1 MPTKPKIT
9 VIGAANIDLI
19 GYPKFR
25 LIYKDANI
33 GAIETILGGVG
44 RNIAENLARLGFEV
58 DFLSV
63 FGQDD
68 FSKRLIESCDNLGIK
83 TDNSLFLQN
92 RNTSTFMAI
101 MDIDNDMALA
111 LNSMEIYNDI
121 PGSFILDNLPIIN
134 QNDCC
139 ILETNMP
146 KSILELVT
154 DKLPNIRFALD
165 AVSGKKALKA
175 KTILSKLNILKCNL
189 LEAELLSDIHVEN
202 KNDYTKLVNYFTSLG
217 VNKVFITLGDEGIIY
232 GDSNGYY
239 QFEIKPIKPLNT
251 IGAGDSFMAG
261 LLYGE
266 TNNYD
271 IHKMVEFASA
281 CAKITVQH
289 KNTVHPDL
297 NEQLILKTIHE
308 DKIPRNKF

>member
-1 MPTKPKIT
+1 MPGKPKIT

-19 GYPKFR
+19 GYPKYK

-33 GAIETILGGVG
+33 GTIETKLGGVG

-68 FSKRLIESCDNLGIK
+68 FSKRLIESCDRLGIK
-83 TDNSLFLQN
+83 TNNSLFLQN

-101 MDIDNDMALA
+101 MDIQNDMALA
-111 LNSMEIYNDI
+111 LNAMDIYNDI
-121 PGSFILDNLPIIN
+121 PDSFILNNLPVIN
-134 QNDCC
+134 QNECC

-146 KSILELVT
+146 KNILELVT

-175 KTILSKLNILKCNL
+175 KTVLNKLTILKCNL
-189 LEAELLSDIHVEN
+189 LEAELLSDIKVEH
-202 KNDYTKLVNYFTSLG
+202 KNNYKKLVNYFTSLG
-217 VNKVFITLGDEGIIY
+217 VNKVFITLGGEGIIY
-232 GDSNGYY
+232 GDSKGFY
-239 QFEIKPIKPLNT
+239 QLKIEPIKPVNT

-266 TNNYD
+266 TNNYN

-297 NEQLILKTIHE
+297 NEQFILKTIHE
-308 DKIPRNKF
+308 D

>member
-1 MPTKPKIT
+1 MPSKPKIT

-19 GYPKFR
+19 GYPKYK

-33 GAIETILGGVG
+33 GNIETILGGVG

-58 DFLSV
+58 EFLSV

-68 FSKRLIESCDNLGIK
+68 FSKRLIESCDKLGIK
-83 TDNSLFLQN
+83 TNNSLFLQN

-101 MDIDNDMALA
+101 MDIHNDMALA
-111 LNSMEIYNDI
+111 LNAMEIYNDI
-121 PGSFILDNLPIIN
+121 PDSFILDNLQIIN
-134 QNDCC
+134 KNDCC

-175 KTILSKLNILKCNL
+175 KTILNKLNILKCNL
-189 LEAELLSDIHVEN
+189 LEAELLSDIKVEN
-202 KNDYTKLVNYFTSLG
+202 KYDYKKLVNYFTSLG

-232 GDSNGYY
+232 GDKNGFY

-281 CAKITVQH
+281 CAKITIQH
-289 KNTVHPDL
+289 KNTVNPDL

-308 DKIPRNKF
+308 D